1 MEVLHLQVLEVEVGL
16 VLVSGLVSTMT
27 VRDDGVQQI
36 LEDLIGLLITSDAAH
51 SHDEGVT

>member
-1 MEVLHLQVLEVEVGL
+1 MVEVGL

-27 VRDDGVQQI
+27 VRDDRVKQI
-36 LEDLIGLLITSDAAH
+36 LEDLIGLLVTSNTAN